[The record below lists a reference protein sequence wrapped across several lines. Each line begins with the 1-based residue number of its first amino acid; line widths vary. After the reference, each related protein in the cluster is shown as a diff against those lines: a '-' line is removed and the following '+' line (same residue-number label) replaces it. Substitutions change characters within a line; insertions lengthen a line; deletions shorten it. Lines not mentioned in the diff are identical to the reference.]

1 MLELIKKWTGLFLLG
16 AVAIGF
22 IFPIFAVL
30 KPLMIPLLMLLLYCS
45 FVRMKFQVKRFVRK
59 ELLIFPIICWI
70 IFPPLVYYSTTCLGP
85 ALQIGFLLVVITPPA
100 LGSPVMVS
108 LAKGDL
114 EYTVANVTLFNILS
128 PLVFALLPGFFI
140 KDSTLAINYYD
151 IFWRVTVIIF
161 IPLLL
166 AYFTEKSLGLKN
178 FVLSK
183 IDPLKG
189 LVQMF
194 LIVIAVANSAQQ
206 IRAMNNLHLARV
218 VIITFILAGLFY
230 LIGWLIAF
238 NKKMK
243 YTLPITTG
251 HKNTLLTITIAIAS
265 FSEITALP
273 AVFYLIAHH
282 TYNGIIINLS
292 RKVNTLNEEV

>member
-1 MLELIKKWTGLFLLG
+1 MLDLIKKWTGVFLLS
-16 AVAIGF
+16 AVVIGF
-22 IFPIFAVL
+22 IFPFFSLFRPV
-30 KPLMIPLLMLLLYCS
+30 MIPLLMLLLYCS
-45 FVRMKFQVKRFVRK
+45 FVRMEFKARNFFRK
-59 ELLIFPIICWI
+59 ELI
-70 IFPPLVYYSTTCLGP
+70 IFPLICWLISPLMVYYATSWMGS

-114 EYTVANVTLFNILS
+114 EYTVANVTIFNIIS
-128 PLVFALLPGFFI
+128 PLVFAIIPRLFLHE
-140 KDSTLAINYYD
+140 SSLSINYYD
-151 IFWRVTVIIF
+151 IFWRVTIIIF
-161 IPLLL
+161 IPLIL
-166 AYFTEKSLGLKN
+166 AFLTNKVLTIKE
-178 FVLSK
+178 FVISK
-183 IDPLKG
+183 IDPFKALI
-189 LVQMF
+189 QMF
-194 LIVIAVANSAQQ
+194 LIIIAVANSSKE
-206 IRAMNNLHLARV
+206 IRKMSKIDLISVLV
-218 VIITFILAGLFY
+218 FTFLLAGILY
-230 LIGWLIAF
+230 LIGWLIAR

-292 RKVNTLNEEV
+292 RRITL